1 MTSSFDLG
9 NNFFNYTD
17 CHNIDNHNDFIFISK
32 SRSITD
38 NNKKYFRIHK
48 KNINKLFKLLHNNDL
63 HLHENFNNNIP
74 IKPYFHLYSSNISD
88 NFDNLVLSFINTI
101 IHLFNIIFN
110 ITLKKTDFTI
120 LNNSHDNIFSFHIIL
135 HKNYFFHSNIQQF
148 KFIKHLEYI
157 FINSFDLNNNHIYHN
172 FIFNNTT
179 IFNTKSYNINQNFIL
194 INQTNKYNTFPLKN
208 DKKTFNPHDF
218 FIVEYNTHDKTP
230 IDISLLDNYIT
241 NNVLIPP
248 SNNIIQKIINNI
260 NDDIVNDI
268 DFNSLFEPGFL
279 YILSNPLWTIIN
291 LFKIG
296 CTINIDNRLSQ
307 YTTALPDTCKL
318 EHLSTLFIDKLFF
331 EYLLSLIFHNKRYNI
346 NREFYSVTI
355 NDFIQKL
362 QLLYIINNT
371 FNTYDLL
378 LPFIFI
384 YYKNYFTSRFNIK
397 NIDQLI
403 ANFYHKFHNIDLS
416 YLIIPIPPSII
427 KIKTKT
433 IIAINELDF
442 YNNILTI
449 DTAQHKEILNVIRSG
464 NADLNTKLISKKYI
478 FQYLIINNTAN
489 DIKANI
495 FYNYFYNEF
504 QKHILLNLFTEKNNN
519 DAHKFIIDDFFIEY
533 NKMRGLKFDY
543 ILQINKLLGLKH
555 SHDSDTIIDVKLI
568 NNNIQWFTD
577 NLQNINHIFSLFNT
591 VNKGPITKLIIVK
604 LIKKIYSSW
613 SNSNFVPNTIDR
625 NKIAINYKLIIETPL
640 WTHIKH
646 NINNNTL

>member
-1 MTSSFDLG
+1 MSSSFDLG
-9 NNFFNYTD
+9 NNYFNYTD
-17 CHNIDNHNDFIFISK
+17 CHNIDNHDDFIFISK
-32 SRSITD
+32 SHSITD
-38 NNKKYFRIHK
+38 NNKKYFRTHK
-48 KNINKLFKLLHNNDL
+48 KNINKLFKLLQNNDL
-63 HLHENFNNNIP
+63 HLHENFNNNTP

-110 ITLKKTDFTI
+110 LTLKKTDFTI
-120 LNNSHDNIFSFHIIL
+120 LNNSHDNIFSLHIIL
-135 HKNYFFHSNIQQF
+135 HKKYFFHSNIQQF

-172 FIFNNTT
+172 FIFNNST
-179 IFNTKSYNINQNFIL
+179 IFNTKSYNINQNSIL
-194 INQTNKYNTFPLKN
+194 INQTNKYNTFTLKN

-241 NNVLIPP
+241 NNVLIHP
-248 SNNIIQKIINNI
+248 SNNLIQKIINNI
-260 NDDIVNDI
+260 NDDIINDI

-307 YTTALPDTCKL
+307 YTTALPDPCIV

-346 NREFYSVTI
+346 NREFYNVTI

-416 YLIIPIPPSII
+416 HLIIPIPIT
-427 KIKTKT
+427 KIKTKN

-449 DTAQHKEILNVIRSG
+449 NTTQHKEILNVIRSG

-478 FQYLIINNTAN
+478 FQYLVTNNTSN

-519 DAHKFIIDDFFIEY
+519 DAHKFIIDDFFKANFLIEH
-533 NKMRGLKFDY
+533 NKIRGLKFDY

-555 SHDSDTIIDVKLI
+555 SHDTDTIINVKII
-568 NNNIQWFTD
+568 NDNIQWFSD
-577 NLQNINHIFSLFNT
+577 NLQNINHIFSLSNT
-591 VNKGPITKLIIVK
+591 VNNNTVINKLIIVK

-613 SNSNFVPNTIDR
+613 SNSIFVPNTIDR
-625 NKIAINYKLIIETPL
+625 NKIAINYKLHIDTTL
-640 WTHIKH
+640 WTHIKTH
-646 NINNNTL
+646 NI